1 MTSPFNWPWKTT
13 RKLLLNCQNPS
24 TGSKDTVKLIFLSA
38 DVTVGLA
45 LKNYPKIPLDQK
57 LWRCLFSCQLMC
69 TVISLLDWPWKN
81 TPKWFLTL
89 WNPSTGSEVMEIFSS
104 ISADVYSDLIIGLA
118 SKNYQKMTLK
128 FPKSIHWFKRYSEI
142 NQFLC
147 QLMCSV
153 TSPMDWPWKTTLN
166 WPLTLW
172 NLSTVSEVME
182 MSFFMSA
189 DVYSDL
195 TIGFALKKCLKMKKK
210 IQVNRILV
218 KNNQVKKN

>member
-1 MTSPFNWPWKTT
+1 
-13 RKLLLNCQNPS
+13 
-24 TGSKDTVKLIFLSA
+24 
-38 DVTVGLA
+38 
-45 LKNYPKIPLDQK
+45 
-57 LWRCLFSCQLMC
+57 MC

-142 NQFLC
+142 YQFLC